1 LTSRL
6 DEFVPV
12 FQFVETHSITIPA
25 SPARIYEAVC
35 SVTARDI
42 RLFRT
47 LTWLRRFGRSG
58 PESILNAPPD
68 VPLVDVAVRTM
79 FILLAD
85 ERPRELVFGAV
96 VVSPRG
102 ARNAAKLT
110 ASQFKALAE
119 PGYAKAAM
127 NFLIEAGTDG
137 CTLSTETRIW
147 ATDESARRR
156 FGMYW
161 RVIYPGSAL
170 IRRMW
175 LRAIRKRAMG
185 FTHV

>member
-1 LTSRL
+1 MTSRL

-12 FQFVETHSITIPA
+12 FQFVERHSIIIPA
-25 SPARIYEAVC
+25 SPVRIYEAVC
-35 SVTARDI
+35 LVTAREI

-68 VPLVDVAVRTM
+68 VPVVDVALRTM

-85 ERPRELVFGAV
+85 DKPRELLFGAV
-96 VVSPRG
+96 VVSPRHM
-102 ARNAAKLT
+102 RSTTKLT
-110 ASQFKALAE
+110 ASQFKTLEE
-119 PGYAKAAM
+119 PGYAKAGM
-127 NFLIEAGTDG
+127 NFQIVAGTNG
-137 CTLSTETRIW
+137 CTLSTETRVW

-185 FTHV
+185 FTPV

>member
-1 LTSRL
+1 MTSRL
-6 DEFVPV
+6 DEFVPA
-12 FQFVETHSITIPA
+12 FQFVERHAITIPA
-25 SPARIYEAVC
+25 SPARIYEAVS
-35 SVTARDI
+35 SVTAREI

-68 VPLVDVAVRTM
+68 VPIVDVAVRTM

-85 ERPRELVFGAV
+85 DRP
-96 VVSPRG
+96 
-102 ARNAAKLT
+102 
-110 ASQFKALAE
+110 
-119 PGYAKAAM
+119 
-127 NFLIEAGTDG
+127 
-137 CTLSTETRIW
+137 LSTETRIW

-185 FTHV
+185 FTPV

>member
-1 LTSRL
+1 LTSHL

-12 FQFVETHSITIPA
+12 FQFVEKHSITIPA
-25 SPARIYEAVC
+25 SPARIYEAVS
-35 SVTARDI
+35 SVTAREI

-68 VPLVDVAVRTM
+68 VPIVDVAVRTM

-85 ERPRELVFGAV
+85 DRPRELVLGAV
-96 VVSPRG
+96 VVSPRR
-102 ARNAAKLT
+102 ARTAAKLT
-110 ASQFKALAE
+110 ASQFKALME

-127 NFLIEAGTDG
+127 NFLIVAGPGG

-185 FTHV
+185 FTPV